1 MPKALAHKEEAGGGV
16 DVRVIVRAQVTKVDL
31 CICIDVIGRC
41 SLADPSRM
49 SAPELR
55 FHKMHSRHTMHLCEP
70 VKSFEV
76 FVQ

>member
-1 MPKALAHKEEAGGGV
+1 MVGAAAACGV

-31 CICIDVIGRC
+31 YVCIHATGCY

-49 SAPELR
+49 SAPELQYY
-55 FHKMHSRHTMHLCEP
+55 KMHSQHTMHLCKL